1 MRDGYSLALFLAL
14 SHFLFFSFI
23 SLDILVGQHGLIA
36 TQFGRFSSDNKLWV
50 TLAKSL
56 LSRN

>member
-1 MRDGYSLALFLAL
+1 MSDGYRLALFLAL
-14 SHFLFFSFI
+14 SHFLFFSFL
-23 SLDILVGQHGLIA
+23 SLDILVGHCGLIA
-36 TQFGRFSSDNKLWV
+36 TQFGRFSSANKLWV